1 LRPRKDGLF
10 RRAHSPRM
18 PRRSTASLL
27 RLPLTELLAALPPRA
42 VKPLGLSACLGC
54 AMAPF
59 ETVGEAVRIMGC
71 DAQRVSRALE
81 AALRK
86 AGRR

>member
-1 LRPRKDGLF
+1 MRLRKDALA

-18 PRRSTASLL
+18 ARRSVASLL
-27 RLPLTELLAALPPRA
+27 RFPLSELLSLVPASAL
-42 VKPLGLSACLGC
+42 KPLGLADCAGC

-71 DAQRVSRALE
+71 DARKVARALD
-81 AALRK
+81 AALRR